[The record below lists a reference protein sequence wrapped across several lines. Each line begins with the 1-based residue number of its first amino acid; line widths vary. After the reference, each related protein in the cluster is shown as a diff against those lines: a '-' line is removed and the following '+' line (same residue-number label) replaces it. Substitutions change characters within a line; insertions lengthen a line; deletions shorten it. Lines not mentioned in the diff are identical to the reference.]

1 VGYLTRLLTSY
12 YQYNNNKIIIMK
24 TAIDEDNSKYLLG
37 SFHENIDVEQMAKE
51 LSDKIDGI
59 KITFSNRD
67 GQMIINPFQ
76 EDSLMS
82 IILKQFKIP
91 P

>member
-1 VGYLTRLLTSY
+1 
-12 YQYNNNKIIIMK
+12 
-24 TAIDEDNSKYLLG
+24 
-37 SFHENIDVEQMAKE
+37 MAKE

-76 EDSLMS
+76 EDSMMS